1 VITISSTYRIIRV
14 IPAKEID
21 LMGRGEYP
29 FPQEGHHSRRRSSAA
44 SKIRTNNG
52 QQQLQV
58 KIEHIA
64 I

>member
-1 VITISSTYRIIRV
+1 
-14 IPAKEID
+14 
-21 LMGRGEYP
+21 MGKGEYP
-29 FPQEGHHSRRRSSAA
+29 FPQEGHHSRRRSSDA

-64 I
+64 IKQQG

>member
-1 VITISSTYRIIRV
+1 MR
-14 IPAKEID
+14 K
-21 LMGRGEYP
+21 GEYP
-29 FPQEGHHSRRRSSAA
+29 FPQEGHHSRRRSSDA

-64 I
+64 IKQQG